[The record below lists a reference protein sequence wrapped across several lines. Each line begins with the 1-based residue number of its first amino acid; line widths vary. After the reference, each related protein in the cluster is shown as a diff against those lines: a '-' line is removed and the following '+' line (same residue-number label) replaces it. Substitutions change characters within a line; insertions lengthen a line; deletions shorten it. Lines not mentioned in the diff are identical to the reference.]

1 MKEMRDALI
10 SRSAVIEELTFRIGL
25 SDEAL
30 HEAISLVPDYVKAG
44 RYGDV
49 TGVCTEAIGIAYT
62 RGAYKRMLRVVK
74 SMPVKGVCERG
85 DSNA

>member
-1 MKEMRDALI
+1 MRDALI
-10 SRSAVIEELTFRIGL
+10 SRKAVIDELTFRLGL
-25 SDEAL
+25 SDKAL
-30 HEAISLVPDYVKAG
+30 HEAMSLVPDYVKAG

-49 TGVCTEAIGIAYT
+49 VEVCTEGIGFAYT

-85 DSNA
+85 GSDAQH

>member
-1 MKEMRDALI
+1 MRDALI

-25 SDEAL
+25 SDKAL
-30 HEAISLVPDYVKAG
+30 HEFISLVPDYVKAG

-49 TGVCTEAIGIAYT
+49 AEVCTEAIGFAYA
-62 RGAYKRMLRVVK
+62 RGAYKRLLRVVK
-74 SMPVKGVCERG
+74 SMPVKGGCERG